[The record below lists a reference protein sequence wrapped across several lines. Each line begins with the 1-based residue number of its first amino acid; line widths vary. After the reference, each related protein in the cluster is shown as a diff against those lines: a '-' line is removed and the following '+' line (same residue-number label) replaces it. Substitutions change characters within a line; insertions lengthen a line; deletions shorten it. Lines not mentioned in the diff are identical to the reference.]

1 MAEGSLEL
9 PSYLAILTL
18 ADEVLLPGSSIR
30 VSITDTK
37 GIALIRRRLLRR
49 RTLQSTIIGV
59 VPKQRLDEEL
69 ISQTGTAAL
78 VVQIT
83 GVSSNGE
90 QSYSLLL
97 TGLCRFKV
105 DTIEQEHP
113 YCISKITQLDRL
125 PFVKAVTLRKQQK
138 FYSTSDYR
146 YFVNCK
152 IIDSGS
158 QEMDQEL
165 ANVIDSFRTSTKEFI
180 DMLSQLGTA
189 YPIVAKLKNMVSS
202 LPAER
207 LPDLIASV
215 TKLSFDEK
223 LKILNAVEVGD
234 RFKKTLPLLLK
245 QIEGLKL
252 LQKHGSSSST
262 PPIISKNKVQP
273 LMTPTRTR
281 DLNDLA
287 DEPEDEVAELQQK
300 INNANLP
307 PPALKAAKTELK
319 RLKKMPPQLPDY
331 SVTRNYLEW
340 MVDLPWKKSTEDK
353 LDINKAKVDLDD
365 DHFGMKE
372 LKKRVLEYLAVRQ
385 LRNDLKGPILCFV
398 GPPGVGK
405 TSVGRSIAKTLGREF
420 LRISLGGVSDQSEI
434 RGHRRTY
441 IGSMPGRII
450 QGLKNIGVNN
460 PVFLLDE
467 VDKLSKGIHGDPA
480 AALLEV
486 MFIAT
491 ANTLHTIP
499 SALLDRMEV
508 IEVPGYTQEEKVEI
522 GARHLVAKQLT
533 QHGLRNDQLEIPSE
547 TIKVIVS
554 RYTREAGVRSLE
566 RKLGAICRA
575 AAIKIA
581 ERSIGTSEDRNK
593 DKIKE
598 PAIHQSSD
606 ISNSI
611 VVDESALKEILGPH
625 IYEHE
630 ASQRLTSPGIAVGLA
645 WTPMGGEILFVEAS
659 KMIGDGKLK
668 LTGQLG
674 DVMRESAYL
683 ALTWLKSHPDQCG
696 LSKNDSESMNKLDI
710 HIHFPA
716 GAVEKDGPSAG
727 ITITTV
733 LVSLFSAKC
742 VRSDTAMTG
751 EITLRGQVLPVGGI
765 KEKSLAAHRAGIK
778 RVIIPQRN
786 LKDLEDV
793 PENVKKD
800 VKFIPVKRIE
810 DALEAA
816 FISQFPFKPDSRL

>member
-125 PFVKAVTLRKQQK
+125 PFVKA
-138 FYSTSDYR
+138 
-146 YFVNCK
+146 
-152 IIDSGS
+152 
-158 QEMDQEL
+158 MDQEL

-189 YPIVAKLKNMVSS
+189 YPIVAKLK
-202 LPAER
+202 
-207 LPDLIASV
+207 
-215 TKLSFDEK
+215 
-223 LKILNAVEVGD
+223 
-234 RFKKTLPLLLK
+234 
-245 QIEGLKL
+245 
-252 LQKHGSSSST
+252 
-262 PPIISKNKVQP
+262 
-273 LMTPTRTR
+273 
-281 DLNDLA
+281 
-287 DEPEDEVAELQQK
+287 
-300 INNANLP
+300 
-307 PPALKAAKTELK
+307 
-319 RLKKMPPQLPDY
+319 
-331 SVTRNYLEW
+331 RNYLEW

-480 AALLEV
+480 AALLEVLDPEQNNTFTDHYLNVPFDLSQV

-683 ALTWLKSHPDQCG
+683 ALTWLKSHPDQI
-696 LSKNDSESMNKLDI
+696 LESMNKLDI

-793 PENVKKD
+793 PENVK
-800 VKFIPVKRIE
+800 
-810 DALEAA
+810 
-816 FISQFPFKPDSRL
+816 SCHPFSSY